1 MAKGNIDQEFVQYI
15 VKTLV
20 THSDDVEVARKV
32 DEMGVLLTLKVN
44 QEDLGVIIG
53 KQGKTIQALRV
64 LARIV
69 GAKNNA
75 RVNLR
80 LESGD
85 EDRPRLS
92 KKEKSDDVDINL

>member
-1 MAKGNIDQEFVQYI
+1 MAKIPTDQEFVEYV
-15 VKTLV
+15 VKNLV
-20 THSDDVEVARKV
+20 NKPDDVSIDRKI

-44 QEDLGVIIG
+44 PSDLGIVIG
-53 KQGKTIQALRV
+53 KQGRTIQAIRV

-80 LESGD
+80 LESPTT
-85 EDRPRLS
+85 ENKS
-92 KKEKSDDVDINL
+92 AKKEKAGDVDIDL